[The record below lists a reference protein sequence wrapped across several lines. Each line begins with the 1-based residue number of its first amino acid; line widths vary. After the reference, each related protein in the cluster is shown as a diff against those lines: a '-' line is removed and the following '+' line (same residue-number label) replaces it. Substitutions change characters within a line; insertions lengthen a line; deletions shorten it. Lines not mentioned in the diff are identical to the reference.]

1 MAWFG
6 AFRNRH
12 GFSWYADNPTAA
24 TVDVPLAAVTYFC
37 VLVSVA
43 TLIASLGIRGK
54 DRWMTALR
62 AIYGLA
68 VGSIILV
75 GAYSHSWQTGTVEVT
90 TPYVYRS
97 PQHFRGVVGV
107 HVALHGA
114 NVTLIGKFGG
124 SPHSG
129 HVAYSEALP
138 WSDYGHEAD
147 AFHDFI
153 GRGLPDPI
161 LRVVEHLCAD
171 AGGLRWGKAFH
182 TSGAFAC
189 ALLWT
194 SFAFWIVT
202 NILLFSVICYGG
214 YTFTLTGFSMSLT
227 CVVYHV
233 CQPRNSLMISYGE
246 HILRTHYGWSFWL
259 ILVTGVS
266 TFVIGLLIVFLDHV
280 FPKKMAEVMGVDA
293 GIEDDRGDFAA
304 FVPVK
309 DRKESI
315 FFTEERRGSLFQGRD
330 RRGSLY
336 PGGDRRTS
344 VFGDQQ
350 RRGSF
355 YGTSW
360 YSNKG
365 FSSGDEKMKI
375 NPLFSGRS
383 SITEEDESRPDTPQA
398 DVQINIEDEQGNI
411 ISGED
416 RKSTCSSA
424 KEDRDN
430 DLNEKQVSSSVTVD
444 IGRLS
449 RQLSHDSGNES
460 TCIQT
465 RDTDSTSS
473 SDVGAECSQSVHSNT
488 S

>member
-6 AFRNRH
+6 AFRNSH
-12 GFSWYADNPTAA
+12 GFSWYEDNPTAA
-24 TVDVPLAAVTYFC
+24 TVDIPLAAVTYFC
-37 VLVSVA
+37 ILVSVA

-54 DRWMTALR
+54 DRWITALR

-75 GAYSHSWQTGTVEVT
+75 GAYSHSWQTGTLQVT

-97 PQHFRGVVGV
+97 PQQFQGVVGV

-114 NVTLIGKFGG
+114 NVTLIGQFGS

-129 HVAYSEALP
+129 HVAYSESLP
-138 WSDYGHEAD
+138 WSDFGHESD
-147 AFHDFI
+147 AFHDFV

-182 TSGAFAC
+182 TAGDFAC

-194 SFAFWIVT
+194 AFAFWIVT

-214 YTFTLTGFSMSLT
+214 YMFVLTGFTMSLT
-227 CVVYHV
+227 CLVYHV
-233 CQPRNSLMISYGE
+233 CQPSNSLVISYGE
-246 HILRTHYGWSFWL
+246 HILRTYYDWSFWL
-259 ILVTGVS
+259 ILVTGLA
-266 TFVIGLLIVFLDHV
+266 TFVLGLLIVFLDHI

-293 GIEDDRGDFAA
+293 GIEDDRGEFGAFASLR
-304 FVPVK
+304 

-315 FFTEERRGSLFQGRD
+315 FFTQD
-330 RRGSLY
+330 RRGSIFQDRERRSSLY
-336 PGGDRRTS
+336 PGAERRTS

-355 YGTSW
+355 CGMAW

-365 FSSGDEKMKI
+365 FTSADEKTRV
-375 NPLFSGRS
+375 NPLFTGRN
-383 SITEEDESRPDTPQA
+383 SITEEDEILPAKTQTE
-398 DVQINIEDEQGNI
+398 VQINIEDEEGNI
-411 ISGED
+411 TSGAD
-416 RKSTCSSA
+416 RKSSCSSA

-430 DLNEKQVSSSVTVD
+430 DLNEKQASSSVTLE

-460 TCIQT
+460 GCVQT
-465 RDTDSTSS
+465 RDFDSTSS
-473 SDVGAECSQSVHSNT
+473 SDACAECSQSLDSNT